1 MSTSTRDYNQ
11 GMADAA
17 WAASLRTKAQ
27 VQATAQ
33 QWRSYCA
40 DLEKQLHEARLAE
53 MQRTAELAGRDAQQK
68 ALRAALRE
76 LAPDHQLLRDL
87 PRIGNEAMAKH
98 FSSNGY
104 LFDPEKRLLRK
115 A

>member
-1 MSTSTRDYNQ
+1 MSTRDYNQ
-11 GMADAA
+11 GMADAG
-17 WAASLRTKAQ
+17 WMASLRTKAQ

-33 QWRSYCA
+33 QWRSYCEA
-40 DLEKQLHEARLAE
+40 LERQLNKARLTE

-76 LAPDHQLLRDL
+76 LAPDHQLLGEL

-98 FSSNGY
+98 FLSNGY
-104 LFDPEKRLLRK
+104 VFDPEKRLLSK